1 MRLSREKGVVNDAG
15 SVNIVTRVQGVIEG
29 PTYPLARPSMPE
41 VGIPHCLVPPLT
53 NAISETY
60 LPHFA
65 PIPSGGMYTYPYM
78 PSPVI
83 SSPPVAQTEVNPTT
97 LFTHALLG

>member
-41 VGIPHCLVPPLT
+41 VGIPHCLVPLLA
-53 NAISETY
+53 NAIPKTY
-60 LPHFA
+60 PPYA
-65 PIPSGGMYTYPYM
+65 PMLSRGVYTYSYM

-83 SSPPVAQTEVNPTT
+83 SSPPVAQTEVNPATF
-97 LFTHALLG
+97 FTHALLG